1 MIVFFKTFFAQD
13 NAGLISK
20 PAVKKFATAF
30 LKSGNINLINDVI
43 KAIHGS
49 GHKID
54 QVSSCGCKL
63 TVPEILNELLLLTQ
77 SASKFQMVNIH
88 PYNMNRT
95 CLVVSIPS

>member
-1 MIVFFKTFFAQD
+1 VIVFFKTFFPQD

-30 LKSGNINLINDVI
+30 LESGNINLINDVI

-49 GHKID
+49 GCKID

-63 TVPEILNELLLLTQ
+63 TALEILNESLLWT
-77 SASKFQMVNIH
+77 
-88 PYNMNRT
+88 
-95 CLVVSIPS
+95 